1 MSVMANYVEHGLAL
15 VSIPPRYKGPNHS
28 GWNERSNA
36 ITDKIKA
43 NSITGNVGLLHL
55 YSTPKTVSIDI
66 DDLQKA
72 SCWLSERGINLE
84 KLINANN
91 TVGISSGRDNRFK
104 LLYTLPK
111 GIEILYTHQEIDP
124 DTKEVILEFRCAS
137 LNNKSM
143 QDVLPPSVHPNGNTY
158 TWAGKGS
165 WKNIPPLPDELLT
178 VWQNIAKQPTVE
190 LKTQSNKVENSQQ
203 HNLSDTTIQ
212 HLRSALLHLR
222 ADDRILWVRVGLALK
237 NLNDVGRGLWM
248 EWSTTSKKFNATD
261 ASRKWDSFAPD
272 NIDYKFVFAE
282 AQRQGWLN
290 PTKNMISLFTQAKPY
305 SESNA
310 PQPFALGNN
319 QTNHVNTRV
328 PEKLPGI
335 LKPVLKLDPS
345 NLPQSIRAGVIDIA
359 ERLSCPID
367 YVAIGLLAGAGTI
380 LGNRVGILPKEHDD
394 SWIVHAGFWGGI
406 VGTPGSMKTP
416 ALLAALK
423 PVQEL
428 EDQASTQFKL
438 DYVAYKQNKTIFEKA
453 MADVKNGKSSTFPI
467 EPIEPMQ
474 KRYIVND
481 VTYQA
486 LGEIL
491 SKNPQGIL
499 ALSDELSG
507 LLQSLD
513 TPGQE
518 AARGFFLSGWGGC
531 GSYTFDR
538 ISRGTLTLNRYQLAV
553 FGGFQPDRIKAYVRF
568 AQSGS
573 SKNDGLLQR
582 FQLLVWPDQTD
593 KFEFIDRAP
602 DRLAVTSMN
611 TAVIKLRD
619 VSNLATVG
627 NENTVNGML
636 LLHFT
641 SDAQQLF
648 NQWYVKN
655 EELLRESAFTTSEHS
670 HFAKYRSLIP
680 GLALLFHLLDGHSG
694 AVCLNCTT
702 SALQFSLYLKSHARR
717 IYGSV
722 HGQDYA
728 PARALAEKLL
738 IGSLNNGFT
747 QRALLHKGWANLS
760 TPGQVQIAVDALV
773 EYGWLFEHLSEN
785 VGRKTTLY
793 YINKKISAELL

>member
-1 MSVMANYVEHGLAL
+1 MSILASYVEHGMAL
-15 VSIPPRYKGPNHS
+15 VSIPPNSKGPIS
-28 GWNERSNA
+28 TGWNDRSNA
-36 ITDKIKA
+36 ITNVDKA
-43 NSITGNVGLLHL
+43 STITCNVGVLHA
-55 YSTPKTVSIDI
+55 YSTPLTGAIDI
-66 DDLQKA
+66 DDLERA
-72 SCWLSERGINLE
+72 ISWFTERGINLE
-84 KLINANN
+84 KYLNADDA
-91 TVGISSGRDNRFK
+91 VGISSGRDNRRK

-111 GIEILYTHQEIDP
+111 GIDILYTHQVIDP
-124 DTKEVILEFRCAS
+124 VTKDMILEFRCAS
-137 LNNKSM
+137 TNGKSV
-143 QDVLPPSVHPNGNTY
+143 QDVLPPSIHPNGNQY
-158 TWAGKGS
+158 SWAGKGS
-165 WKNIPPLPDELLT
+165 WTAIPTLPNELLT
-178 VWQNIAKQPTVE
+178 LWKTLSEKPTLLTE
-190 LKTQSNKVENSQQ
+190 KKTSVFDNAPLDILPAITV
-203 HNLSDTTIQ
+203 Q

-222 ADDRILWVRVGLALK
+222 SDDRAIWVKAGLALTG
-237 NLNDVGRGLWM
+237 LSEVGRGLWL
-248 EWSTTSKKFNATD
+248 EWSATSEKFNAAD
-261 ASRKWDSFAPD
+261 ASKTWDSFVPE
-272 NIDYKFVFAE
+272 NIDYRYVFAE
-282 AQRQGWLN
+282 AQRKGWLN
-290 PTKNMISLFTQAKPY
+290 PTKNLDVLFAQTPPNSDLFSSPSPKAD
-305 SESNA
+305 ETSNEDTGPA
-310 PQPFALGNN
+310 PQ
-319 QTNHVNTRV
+319 
-328 PEKLPGI
+328 KLPGQ
-335 LKPVLKLDPS
+335 LRPVMKLNPS
-345 NLPQSIRAGVIDIA
+345 YLPQSIREGVVDIA

-367 YVAIGLLAGAGTI
+367 YVAIGVLAGAGTI
-380 LGNRVGILPKEHDD
+380 LGNSVGILPKEHDD
-394 SWIVHAGFWGGI
+394 SWVVHAGFWGGI

-416 ALLAALK
+416 SLLAALK
-423 PVQEL
+423 PLQYL
-428 EDQASTQFKL
+428 EDQAGTRYKV
-438 DYVAYKQNKTIFEKA
+438 DYVEYKKAKNVFDKA
-453 MADVKNGKSSTFPI
+453 MDDFSNGKSTDFPI
-467 EPIEPMQ
+467 EPVEPVK
-474 KRYIVND
+474 KRYLVND

-491 SKNPQGIL
+491 AKNPQGIL

-538 ISRGTLTLNRYQLAV
+538 ISRGSIILNRYQLAV

-573 SKNDGLLQR
+573 AKNDGLLQR
-582 FQLLVWPDQTD
+582 FQLLVWPDQPD
-593 KFEFIDRAP
+593 KYEFIDRVP
-602 DRLAVTSMN
+602 DKLAVTTMN
-611 TAVIKLRD
+611 NAVIKLRD
-619 VSNLATVG
+619 FSNRPIVDTGASI
-627 NENTVNGML
+627 NGIL

-641 SDAQQLF
+641 IDAQQLF

-738 IGSLNNGFT
+738 IGSLTNGFT

-760 TPGQVQIAVDALV
+760 TPSQVQIAVDALV